1 MGTGERRTEG
11 GGGKLKLQGLGLS
24 ILDLS
29 WQLGSGLRVTG
40 AVDSYKLTVKGL
52 DIKYAVCQM
61 QLRVTGI
68 VN

>member
-1 MGTGERRTEG
+1 M
-11 GGGKLKLQGLGLS
+11 KLKLQGLGLS

-52 DIKYAVCQM
+52 DIKFAVCQM